1 MCVVR
6 ERMCVCMCLYDIL
19 GENNDGMMIIIKNT
33 SFFGEGCNVQLLVQ
47 LNQLNKTIFNI
58 SLFRIRALVKFSSL
72 NKMFGEVWK
81 LSRKLI

>member
-33 SFFGEGCNVQLLVQ
+33 SFLEKVVMCN
-47 LNQLNKTIFNI
+47 F
-58 SLFRIRALVKFSSL
+58 
-72 NKMFGEVWK
+72 
-81 LSRKLI
+81 